1 MFDHIGID
9 VAQLEK
15 SVRFYEAALAPL
27 GFRQES
33 SDPKAGNAGFG
44 PPGAPIFWVARAN
57 KGTSPLHLAFQAR
70 TRSAV
75 RQFYEAAMAA
85 GGKDN
90 GKPGLRENYSPTYY
104 AAFVIDPDGH
114 NVEAVCQAAE

>member
-27 GFRQES
+27 GFALKAN
-33 SDPKAGNAGFG
+33 DPKAGTAGFG
-44 PPGAPIFWVARAN
+44 PPGGADFWIARAA

-75 RQFYEAAMAA
+75 RQFYEAAMAT

>member
-9 VAQLEK
+9 VSQLEK
-15 SVRFYEAALAPL
+15 SVRFYEAALTPL
-27 GFRQES
+27 GFRLES
-33 SDPKAGNAGFG
+33 SDPKAATAGFG
-44 PPGAPIFWVARAN
+44 PPGAPTFWIAAGN
-57 KGTSPLHLAFQAR
+57 KAASPLHLAFQAK

-90 GKPGLRENYSPTYY
+90 GKPGLRENYSATYY

>member
-9 VAQLEK
+9 VSQLDK

-27 GFRQES
+27 GFRLEAN
-33 SDPKAGNAGFG
+33 DPKTGTAGFG
-44 PPGAPIFWVARAN
+44 TPGAAAFWIAKGN
-57 KGTSPLHLAFQAR
+57 KAASPLHLAFQAR
-70 TRSAV
+70 SRGSV

-90 GKPGLRENYSPTYY
+90 GKPGLRETYGPTYY